1 MGTSTVAILKGSD
14 YALVGNI
21 TSLLITYFKHIIKK
35 KQNVL
40 RYVHQIWLR
49 LSTMT
54 GLLTNYNS
62 YSWPIHMWNNSNKN
76 RFHIWSVSHNTP
88 IYSYFVLLHTS
99 NNNNCHKCL
108 CFRIMLCFTP
118 GKLYA
123 GDVLIC
129 SVNAKNIYHSG
140 VVLCIFFP
148 HSLRT
153 HIYTLSACK
162 NRLNSTRDKSM
173 IREDVWLS
181 NFYIYM

>member
-1 MGTSTVAILKGSD
+1 MSRFVFVRVTYWQHASHDVCFILVNQYTVVYGHQQFSKEVTIHWSET
-14 YALVGNI
+14 

-35 KQNVL
+35 KQMSSVT
-40 RYVHQIWLR
+40 RHRIWLR

-62 YSWPIHMWNNSNKN
+62 YSWPIHMCNNSNKN

-88 IYSYFVLLHTS
+88 IYSYFVLLHTG
-99 NNNNCHKCL
+99 NKINCHKCL

-129 SVNAKNIYHSG
+129 SVNAANIYQ
-140 VVLCIFFP
+140 
-148 HSLRT
+148 
-153 HIYTLSACK
+153 
-162 NRLNSTRDKSM
+162 
-173 IREDVWLS
+173 
-181 NFYIYM
+181 